1 MLKSL
6 QARLLAF
13 VVVLLAGAVFAVG
26 VLSYQQLRSQLLDGV
41 ERDARS
47 ATTGYAFAV
56 ATWLEARTGMIA
68 SLRPVVG
75 RPEAAEYYARY
86 AEAGGFDLVYAG
98 SPDKRMVFSKPQ
110 KVPEG
115 YDPTQRP
122 WYQGAEAAGP
132 NKVFVSKPYVD
143 AFTGALIMSLS
154 SVVQENG
161 KTRGVVANDMSIA
174 QVVKE
179 ILSVRLP
186 GEGFA
191 FILHKDGTV
200 LVHPNKDAVLKPVT
214 SIIAELT
221 PERIARAAS
230 DGRMFT
236 AVRADGERF
245 MLLSPVKDSDWIL
258 GVSLSKEIVLQPLQR
273 LLLTLAGALL
283 VVVLIAAALAGTI
296 TRTMLAGLRQIRDR
310 MQDIAKGGGDLSVRL
325 QISSDDEI
333 GQTARAFNH
342 FLEQLGG
349 MFGSLRDEANRLAE
363 GVQRLNAVIDTI
375 ASESMQ
381 LSETASANAAAIE
394 EITVAVSH
402 IADNAHDVDRMM
414 RDTEELSRQSV
425 SDVVGVARDAESSG
439 RQVEDLAEILNSLD
453 SRSQE
458 ISGIVNVIKGI
469 ADQTNL
475 LALNAAIEA
484 ARAGEQGRGFAV
496 VADEVRKLAESTAK
510 ATIEIA
516 QMIESVRAQT
526 AQAGTSMTTTVGT
539 VRRGV
544 DLSRAAA
551 ERIAEIEQKIQ
562 LAVERVGDIALSTNE
577 QKGATTSMA
586 QSTEQINNRVMS
598 EDEAL
603 QLARRELTQLA
614 ERAGKTRE
622 LLSGF
627 KL

>member
-6 QARLLAF
+6 QARILAF
-13 VVVLLAGAVFAVG
+13 VVVLISGAVFAVG

-56 ATWLEARTGMIA
+56 ATWLEARTAMIA

-86 AEAGGFDLVYAG
+86 AEAGGLDLVYAG

-110 KVPEG
+110 KVPDG

-143 AFTGALIMSLS
+143 AFTGALIMSLA
-154 SVVQENG
+154 SVVQDNG

-214 SIIAELT
+214 SIVAELT

-236 AVRADGERF
+236 AVRADGERI

-273 LLLTLAGALL
+273 LLLTLAGTLL

-296 TRTMLAGLRQIRDR
+296 TRTMLAGMRQIRDR
-310 MQDIAKGGGDLSVRL
+310 MQDIARGGGDLSVRL
-325 QISSDDEI
+325 QISSEDEI
-333 GQTARAFNH
+333 GQTARAFNQ

-425 SDVVGVARDAESSG
+425 SDVDGVARDAESSG
-439 RQVEDLAEILNSLD
+439 RQVEELAEILNSLD

>member
-6 QARLLAF
+6 QARILAF
-13 VVVLLAGAVFAVG
+13 VVVLISGAVFAVG

-98 SPDKRMVFSKPQ
+98 SPDKRMDFSKPQ
-110 KVPEG
+110 KVPDG
-115 YDPTQRP
+115 YDPTPRP

-143 AFTGALIMSLS
+143 AFTGALIMSLA
-154 SVVQENG
+154 SVVQDNG

-214 SIIAELT
+214 SIVAELT

-273 LLLTLAGALL
+273 LLLTLAGTLL

-296 TRTMLAGLRQIRDR
+296 TRTMLAGMRQIRDR
-310 MQDIAKGGGDLSVRL
+310 MQDIARGGGDLSVRL
-325 QISSDDEI
+325 QISSEDEI
-333 GQTARAFNH
+333 GQTARAFNQ

-425 SDVVGVARDAESSG
+425 SDVDGVARDAESSG
-439 RQVEDLAEILNSLD
+439 RQVEELAEILNSLD

>member
-6 QARLLAF
+6 QARILAF
-13 VVVLLAGAVFAVG
+13 VVVLISGAVFAVG

-56 ATWLEARTGMIA
+56 ATWLEARTAMIA

-110 KVPEG
+110 KVPDG

-143 AFTGALIMSLS
+143 AFTGALIMSLA
-154 SVVQENG
+154 SVVQDNG

-214 SIIAELT
+214 SIVAELT

-236 AVRADGERF
+236 AVRADGERI

-273 LLLTLAGALL
+273 LLLTLAGTLL

-296 TRTMLAGLRQIRDR
+296 TRTMLAGMRQIRDR
-310 MQDIAKGGGDLSVRL
+310 MQDIARGGGDLSVRL
-325 QISSDDEI
+325 QISSEDEI
-333 GQTARAFNH
+333 GQTARAFNQ

-425 SDVVGVARDAESSG
+425 SDVDGVARDAESSG
-439 RQVEDLAEILNSLD
+439 RQVEELAEILNSLD

>member
-6 QARLLAF
+6 QARILAF
-13 VVVLLAGAVFAVG
+13 VVVLISGAVFAVG
-26 VLSYQQLRSQLLDGV
+26 VRSYQQLRSQLLDGV

-47 ATTGYAFAV
+47 ATTGCAFAV

-110 KVPEG
+110 KVPDG

-132 NKVFVSKPYVD
+132 NKVFVSQPYVD
-143 AFTGALIMSLS
+143 AFTGALIMSLA
-154 SVVQENG
+154 SVVQDNG

-214 SIIAELT
+214 AIVAELT

-273 LLLTLAGALL
+273 LLLTLAGTLL

-296 TRTMLAGLRQIRDR
+296 TRTMLAGMRQIRDR
-310 MQDIAKGGGDLSVRL
+310 MQDIARGGGDLSVRL
-325 QISSDDEI
+325 QISSEDEI
-333 GQTARAFNH
+333 GQTARAFNQ

-425 SDVVGVARDAESSG
+425 SDVDGVARDAESSG
-439 RQVEDLAEILNSLD
+439 RQVEELAEILNSLD

-510 ATIEIA
+510 ATLEIA

-577 QKGATTSMA
+577 QKGATTSLA